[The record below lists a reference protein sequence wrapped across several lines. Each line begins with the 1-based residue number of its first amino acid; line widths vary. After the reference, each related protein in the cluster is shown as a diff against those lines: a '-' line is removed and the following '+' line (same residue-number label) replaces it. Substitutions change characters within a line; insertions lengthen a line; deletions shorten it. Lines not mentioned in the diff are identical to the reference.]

1 MNAKV
6 KETVLGTIQSGFPIA
21 PDPYGA
27 LAEQLGFERDE
38 VEKALLDLREEGL
51 VRRIGA
57 SFDSKRLGYSSTLCA
72 LAVPPE
78 RADEVAAIINAY
90 PGVTHNYLRENRYNI
105 WFTLITRS
113 AEDRARILGKIV
125 EQSGCDDL
133 LDMPATKMYKIRV
146 DFGKGHGKKAAGAQT
161 KPKGAGGHAAAGHP
175 GATAADAR
183 AFDGDDAFDVA
194 LVRWAQDD
202 VVFDADGTL
211 VERPFEQGAA
221 LIARQIGR
229 EVTEDEVIDRIL
241 ELKALKVIRRF
252 GAMVKHQKMGF
263 AFNGMTV
270 WNVDD
275 DRLDEVGAAFAGK
288 PYVSHCYTRLAKP
301 TWPYKIYAMT
311 HAQTQDELD
320 GYVAELADIARSE
333 PLVLVSTKEY
343 KKVSMRYFEE

>member
-6 KETVLGTIQSGFPIA
+6 EETVLGTIQSGFPIV
-21 PDPYGA
+21 PDPYGT
-27 LAEQLGFERDE
+27 LAEQLGLERDE
-38 VEKALLDLREEGL
+38 VEKALLDLREEGF

-72 LAVPPE
+72 LAAPPE

-113 AEDRARILGKIV
+113 SEDRARILGQIV
-125 EQSGCDDL
+125 EQSGCGDL

-146 DFGKGHGKKAAGAQT
+146 DFGKGHGKKATEAKAKAKDAGEHV
-161 KPKGAGGHAAAGHP
+161 AGRFGAAA
-175 GATAADAR
+175 TDAR
-183 AFDGDDAFDVA
+183 AFGGDDAFDVA
-194 LVRWAQDD
+194 LVRWAQGD
-202 VVFDADGTL
+202 VAFDADGAL

-221 LIARQIGR
+221 LVGKQIGR
-229 EVTEDEVIDRIL
+229 EVTENEVIARIL
-241 ELKALKVIRRF
+241 ELRALKAIRRF

-275 DRLDEVGAAFAGK
+275 GRLDEVGAAFAEK

-301 TWPYKIYAMT
+301 TWPYKIYAMA

-320 GYVAELADIARSE
+320 GYVAELGEIAQAE

>member
-6 KETVLGTIQSGFPIA
+6 EETVLGTIQSGFPIV
-21 PDPYGA
+21 PDPYGT
-27 LAEQLGFERDE
+27 LAEQLGLERGE

-72 LAVPPE
+72 LAAPPE

-113 AEDRARILGKIV
+113 SEDRARILGQIV
-125 EQSGCDDL
+125 KQSGCGDL

-146 DFGKGHGKKAAGAQT
+146 DFGKGHGKKVTEAKAKAKDAGEHV
-161 KPKGAGGHAAAGHP
+161 AGRFGAAA
-175 GATAADAR
+175 TDAR
-183 AFDGDDAFDVA
+183 AFGGDDAFDVA
-194 LVRWAQDD
+194 LVRWAQGD
-202 VVFDADGTL
+202 VAFDADGAL

-221 LIARQIGR
+221 LVGKQIGR
-229 EVTEDEVIDRIL
+229 EVTENEVIARIL
-241 ELKALKVIRRF
+241 ELRALKVIRRF

-275 DRLDEVGAAFAGK
+275 GRLDKVGAAFAEK

-301 TWPYKIYAMT
+301 TWPYKIYAMV

-320 GYVAELADIARSE
+320 GYVAELGEIAQAE

>member
-21 PDPYGA
+21 PDPYRT
-27 LAEQLGFERDE
+27 LADQLGFERDE

-113 AEDRARILGKIV
+113 SEDRARILGQIV

-146 DFGKGHGKKAAGAQT
+146 DFGKGHGKKATEAKAEVKDAGE
-161 KPKGAGGHAAAGHP
+161 HAAGRF
-175 GATAADAR
+175 GAAATDAR

-288 PYVSHCYTRLAKP
+288 PYVSHCYTRLAQP

-320 GYVAELADIARSE
+320 GYVAELADIAQAE

>member
-21 PDPYGA
+21 PDPYGT
-27 LAEQLGFERDE
+27 LADQLGFERDE

-72 LAVPPE
+72 LAAPPE

-113 AEDRARILGKIV
+113 SEDRARILGQIV

-146 DFGKGHGKKAAGAQT
+146 DFGKGHGKKATEAKAEAKDAGEHV
-161 KPKGAGGHAAAGHP
+161 AGRFGAAA
-175 GATAADAR
+175 TDAR

-229 EVTEDEVIDRIL
+229 EATEDEVIDRIL

-288 PYVSHCYTRLAKP
+288 PYVSHCYTRLAQP

-320 GYVAELADIARSE
+320 GYVAELADIAQAE

>member
-6 KETVLGTIQSGFPIA
+6 EETVLGTIQSGFPIV
-21 PDPYGA
+21 PDPYGT
-27 LAEQLGFERDE
+27 LAEQLGLERDE

-72 LAVPPE
+72 LAAPPE

-113 AEDRARILGKIV
+113 LEDRARILGQIV
-125 EQSGCDDL
+125 EQSGCGDL

-146 DFGKGHGKKAAGAQT
+146 DFGKGHGKKATEAKAKAKDAGEHV
-161 KPKGAGGHAAAGHP
+161 AGRFGAAA
-175 GATAADAR
+175 TDAR
-183 AFDGDDAFDVA
+183 AFGGDDAFDVA
-194 LVRWAQDD
+194 LVRWAQGD
-202 VVFDADGTL
+202 VAFDADGAL

-221 LIARQIGR
+221 LVGKQIGR
-229 EVTEDEVIDRIL
+229 EVTENEVIARIL
-241 ELKALKVIRRF
+241 ELRALKAIRRF

-275 DRLDEVGAAFAGK
+275 GRLDEVGAAFAEK

-301 TWPYKIYAMT
+301 TWPYKIYAMA

-320 GYVAELADIARSE
+320 GYVAELGEIAQAE

>member
-6 KETVLGTIQSGFPIA
+6 EETVLGTIQSGFPIV
-21 PDPYGA
+21 PDPYGT
-27 LAEQLGFERDE
+27 LAEQLGLERGE

-72 LAVPPE
+72 LAAPPE

-113 AEDRARILGKIV
+113 SEDRARILGQIV
-125 EQSGCDDL
+125 EQSGCGDL

-146 DFGKGHGKKAAGAQT
+146 DFGKGHGKKVTEAKAKAKDAGEHV
-161 KPKGAGGHAAAGHP
+161 AGRFGAAA
-175 GATAADAR
+175 TDAR
-183 AFDGDDAFDVA
+183 AFGGDDAFDVA
-194 LVRWAQDD
+194 LVRWAQGD
-202 VVFDADGTL
+202 VAFDADGAL

-221 LIARQIGR
+221 LVGKQIGR
-229 EVTEDEVIDRIL
+229 EVTENEVIARIL
-241 ELKALKVIRRF
+241 ELRALKVIRRF

-275 DRLDEVGAAFAGK
+275 GRLDKVGAAFAEK

-301 TWPYKIYAMT
+301 TWPYKIYAMA

-320 GYVAELADIARSE
+320 GYVAELGEIAQAE

>member
-6 KETVLGTIQSGFPIA
+6 EETVLGTIQSGFPIV
-21 PDPYGA
+21 PDPYGT
-27 LAEQLGFERDE
+27 LAEQLGLERGE

-72 LAVPPE
+72 LAAPPE

-113 AEDRARILGKIV
+113 SEDRARILGQIV
-125 EQSGCDDL
+125 EQSGCGDL

-146 DFGKGHGKKAAGAQT
+146 DFGKGHGKKATEAKAKAKDAGEHV
-161 KPKGAGGHAAAGHP
+161 AGRFGAAA
-175 GATAADAR
+175 TDAR

-194 LVRWAQDD
+194 LVRWAQGD
-202 VVFDADGTL
+202 VAFDADGAL

-221 LIARQIGR
+221 LVGKQIGR
-229 EVTEDEVIDRIL
+229 EVTENEVIARIL
-241 ELKALKVIRRF
+241 ELRALKAIRRF

-275 DRLDEVGAAFAGK
+275 GRLDEVGAAFAEK

-301 TWPYKIYAMT
+301 TWPYKIYAMA

-320 GYVAELADIARSE
+320 GYAAELGEIAQAE

>member
-6 KETVLGTIQSGFPIA
+6 EETVLGTIQSGFPIV
-21 PDPYGA
+21 PDPYGT
-27 LAEQLGFERDE
+27 LAEQLGLERGE

-72 LAVPPE
+72 LAAPPE

-113 AEDRARILGKIV
+113 SEDRARILGQIV
-125 EQSGCDDL
+125 EQSGCGDL

-146 DFGKGHGKKAAGAQT
+146 DFGKGHGKKATEAKAKAKDAGEHV
-161 KPKGAGGHAAAGHP
+161 AGRFGAAA
-175 GATAADAR
+175 TDAR

-194 LVRWAQDD
+194 LVRWAQGD
-202 VVFDADGTL
+202 VAFDADGAL

-221 LIARQIGR
+221 LVGKQIGR
-229 EVTEDEVIDRIL
+229 EVTENEVIARSL
-241 ELKALKVIRRF
+241 ELRALKAIRRF

-275 DRLDEVGAAFAGK
+275 GRLDEVGAAFAEK

-301 TWPYKIYAMT
+301 TWPYKIYAMA

-320 GYVAELADIARSE
+320 GYVAELGEIAQAE

>member
-6 KETVLGTIQSGFPIA
+6 EETVLGTIQSGFPIV
-21 PDPYGA
+21 PDPYGT
-27 LAEQLGFERDE
+27 LAEQLGLERDE
-38 VEKALLDLREEGL
+38 VEKALFDLREEGL

-72 LAVPPE
+72 LAAPPE

-113 AEDRARILGKIV
+113 SEDRARILGQIV
-125 EQSGCDDL
+125 EQSGCGDL

-146 DFGKGHGKKAAGAQT
+146 DFGKGHGKKATEAKAKAKDAGEHV
-161 KPKGAGGHAAAGHP
+161 AGRFGAAA
-175 GATAADAR
+175 TDAR
-183 AFDGDDAFDVA
+183 AFGGDDAFDVA
-194 LVRWAQDD
+194 LVRWAQGD
-202 VVFDADGTL
+202 VAFDADGAL

-221 LIARQIGR
+221 LVGKQIGR
-229 EVTEDEVIDRIL
+229 EVTENEVIARIL
-241 ELKALKVIRRF
+241 ELRALKVIRRF

-275 DRLDEVGAAFAGK
+275 GRLDEVGAAFAEK

-301 TWPYKIYAMT
+301 TWPYKIYAMA

-320 GYVAELADIARSE
+320 GYVAELGEIAQAE

>member
-1 MNAKV
+1 MDAKV

-27 LAEQLGFERDE
+27 LAERLGFGRDE

-125 EQSGCDDL
+125 EKSGCDDL

-146 DFGKGHGKKAAGAQT
+146 DFGKGHGKKATEAKAKAKDAGEHVAGRS
-161 KPKGAGGHAAAGHP
+161 GA
-175 GATAADAR
+175 AADAR

-194 LVRWAQDD
+194 LVGWAQDD

-211 VERPFEQGAA
+211 AERPFEQGAA

-229 EVTEDEVIDRIL
+229 EVAEDEVIDRIL

-288 PYVSHCYTRLAKP
+288 PYVSHCYTRLAQP

-320 GYVAELADIARSE
+320 GYVAELADIAQAE

>member
-27 LAEQLGFERDE
+27 LADQLGFERDE

-125 EQSGCDDL
+125 EKSGCDDL

-146 DFGKGHGKKAAGAQT
+146 DFGKGHGKKATEAKAKAKDAGEHVAGRS
-161 KPKGAGGHAAAGHP
+161 GA
-175 GATAADAR
+175 AADAR

-211 VERPFEQGAA
+211 AERPFEQGAA

-229 EVTEDEVIDRIL
+229 EVAEDEVIDRIL

-275 DRLDEVGAAFAGK
+275 DRLDEGGAAFAGK
-288 PYVSHCYTRLAKP
+288 PYVSHCYTRLAQP

-320 GYVAELADIARSE
+320 GYVAELADIAQAE

>member
-21 PDPYGA
+21 ADPYGT
-27 LAEQLGFERDE
+27 LADQLGFERDE

-57 SFDSKRLGYSSTLCA
+57 SFDSRRLGYSSTLCA
-72 LAVPPE
+72 LAAPPE

-113 AEDRARILGKIV
+113 SEDRARILGQIV

-146 DFGKGHGKKAAGAQT
+146 DFGKGHGKKATEAKAEAKDAGEHV
-161 KPKGAGGHAAAGHP
+161 AGRFGAAA
-175 GATAADAR
+175 TDAR

-275 DRLDEVGAAFAGK
+275 GRLDEVGAAFAEK
-288 PYVSHCYTRLAKP
+288 PYVSHCYTRLTQP

>member
-6 KETVLGTIQSGFPIA
+6 EETVLGTIQSGFPIV
-21 PDPYGA
+21 PDPYGT
-27 LAEQLGFERDE
+27 LAEQLGLERDE

-72 LAVPPE
+72 LAAPPE

-113 AEDRARILGKIV
+113 SEDRARILGQIV
-125 EQSGCDDL
+125 EQSGCGDL

-146 DFGKGHGKKAAGAQT
+146 DFGKGHGKKATEAKAKAKDAGEHV
-161 KPKGAGGHAAAGHP
+161 AGRFGAAA
-175 GATAADAR
+175 TDAR

-194 LVRWAQDD
+194 LVRWAQGD
-202 VVFDADGTL
+202 VAFDADGAL

-221 LIARQIGR
+221 LVGKQIGR
-229 EVTEDEVIDRIL
+229 EVTENEVIVRIL
-241 ELKALKVIRRF
+241 ELRALKAIRRF

-275 DRLDEVGAAFAGK
+275 GRLDEVGAAFAEK

-301 TWPYKIYAMT
+301 TWPYKIYAMA

-320 GYVAELADIARSE
+320 GYVAELGEIAQAE

>member
-6 KETVLGTIQSGFPIA
+6 EETVLGTIQSGFPIV
-21 PDPYGA
+21 PDPYGT
-27 LAEQLGFERDE
+27 LAEQLGLERDE

-72 LAVPPE
+72 LAAPPE

-113 AEDRARILGKIV
+113 SEDRARILGQIV
-125 EQSGCDDL
+125 EQSGCGDL

-146 DFGKGHGKKAAGAQT
+146 DFGKGHGKKATEAKAKAKDAGEHV
-161 KPKGAGGHAAAGHP
+161 AGRFGAAA
-175 GATAADAR
+175 TDAR

-194 LVRWAQDD
+194 LVRWAQGD
-202 VVFDADGTL
+202 VAFDADGAL

-221 LIARQIGR
+221 LVGKQIGR
-229 EVTEDEVIDRIL
+229 EVTENEVIARIL
-241 ELKALKVIRRF
+241 ELRALKAIRRF

-275 DRLDEVGAAFAGK
+275 GRLDEVGAAFAEK

-301 TWPYKIYAMT
+301 TWPYKIYAMA

-320 GYVAELADIARSE
+320 GYVAELGEIAQAE

>member
-6 KETVLGTIQSGFPIA
+6 EETVLGTIQSGFPIV
-21 PDPYGA
+21 PDPYGT
-27 LAEQLGFERDE
+27 LAEQLGLERDE

-72 LAVPPE
+72 RAAPPE
-78 RADEVAAIINAY
+78 RAAEVAAIINAY

-113 AEDRARILGKIV
+113 SEDRARILGQIV
-125 EQSGCDDL
+125 EQSGCGDL

-146 DFGKGHGKKAAGAQT
+146 DFGKGHGKKATEAKAKAKDAGEHV
-161 KPKGAGGHAAAGHP
+161 AGRFGAAA
-175 GATAADAR
+175 TDAR
-183 AFDGDDAFDVA
+183 AFGGDDAFDVA
-194 LVRWAQDD
+194 LVRWAQGD
-202 VVFDADGTL
+202 VAFDADGAL

-221 LIARQIGR
+221 LVGKQIGR
-229 EVTEDEVIDRIL
+229 EVTENEVIARIL
-241 ELKALKVIRRF
+241 ELRALKAIRRF

-275 DRLDEVGAAFAGK
+275 GRLDEVGAAFAEK

-301 TWPYKIYAMT
+301 TWPYKIYAMA

-320 GYVAELADIARSE
+320 SYVAELGEIAQAE

>member
-6 KETVLGTIQSGFPIA
+6 EETVLGTIQSGFPIV
-21 PDPYGA
+21 PDPYGT
-27 LAEQLGFERDE
+27 LAEQLGLERDE

-72 LAVPPE
+72 LAAPPE

-113 AEDRARILGKIV
+113 SEDRARILGQIV
-125 EQSGCDDL
+125 EQSGCGDL

-146 DFGKGHGKKAAGAQT
+146 DFGKGHGKKATEAKAKAKDAGEHV
-161 KPKGAGGHAAAGHP
+161 AGRFGAAA
-175 GATAADAR
+175 TDAR
-183 AFDGDDAFDVA
+183 AFGGDDAFDVA
-194 LVRWAQDD
+194 LVRWAQGD
-202 VVFDADGTL
+202 VAFDADGAL

-221 LIARQIGR
+221 LVGKQIGR
-229 EVTEDEVIDRIL
+229 EVTENEVIARIL
-241 ELKALKVIRRF
+241 ELRALKAIRRF

-275 DRLDEVGAAFAGK
+275 GRLDEVGAAFAEK

-301 TWPYKIYAMT
+301 TWPYKIYAMA

-320 GYVAELADIARSE
+320 GYVAELGKIAQAE

>member
-6 KETVLGTIQSGFPIA
+6 EETVLGTIQSGFPIV
-21 PDPYGA
+21 PDPYGT
-27 LAEQLGFERDE
+27 LAEQLGLERDE

-72 LAVPPE
+72 LAAPPE

-113 AEDRARILGKIV
+113 SEDRARILGQIV
-125 EQSGCDDL
+125 EQSGCGDL

-146 DFGKGHGKKAAGAQT
+146 DFGKGHGKKATETKAKAKDAGEHV
-161 KPKGAGGHAAAGHP
+161 AGRFGAAA
-175 GATAADAR
+175 TDAR

-194 LVRWAQDD
+194 LVRWAQGD
-202 VVFDADGTL
+202 VAFDADGAL

-221 LIARQIGR
+221 LVGKQIGR
-229 EVTEDEVIDRIL
+229 EVTENEVIARIL
-241 ELKALKVIRRF
+241 ELRALKAIRRF

-275 DRLDEVGAAFAGK
+275 GRLDEVGAAFAEK

-301 TWPYKIYAMT
+301 TWPYKIYAMA

-320 GYVAELADIARSE
+320 GYVAELGEIAQAE

>member
-1 MNAKV
+1 MDAKV

-27 LAEQLGFERDE
+27 LAEQLGFARDE
-38 VEKALLDLREEGL
+38 VEEALLDLREEGL

-78 RADEVAAIINAY
+78 RADEVAKIINAY

-113 AEDRARILGKIV
+113 AEDRTRILGQIV
-125 EQSGCDDL
+125 EKSGCDDL

-146 DFGKGHGKKAAGAQT
+146 DFGKRHGKKAAGVQA
-161 KPKGAGGHAAAGHP
+161 KGAGGHAAAGRSS
-175 GATAADAR
+175 AAAADAR
-183 AFDGDDAFDVA
+183 AFGGDDAFDVA

-202 VVFDADGTL
+202 VAFDADGAL

-221 LIARQIGR
+221 LIGRQLGR

-275 DRLDEVGAAFAGK
+275 DRLDEVGAAFAEK
-288 PYVSHCYTRLAKP
+288 PYVSHCYTRLAQP

-320 GYVAELADIARSE
+320 GYVAELADIAQAE

>member
-6 KETVLGTIQSGFPIA
+6 EETVLGTIQSGFPIV
-21 PDPYGA
+21 PDPYGT
-27 LAEQLGFERDE
+27 LAEQLGLERDE

-72 LAVPPE
+72 LAAPPE

-113 AEDRARILGKIV
+113 SEDRARILGQIV
-125 EQSGCDDL
+125 EQSGCGDL

-146 DFGKGHGKKAAGAQT
+146 DFGKGHGKKATEAKAKAKDAGEHV
-161 KPKGAGGHAAAGHP
+161 AGRFGAAA
-175 GATAADAR
+175 TDAR
-183 AFDGDDAFDVA
+183 AFGGDDAFDVA
-194 LVRWAQDD
+194 LVRWAQGD
-202 VVFDADGTL
+202 VAFDADGAL

-221 LIARQIGR
+221 LVGKQIGR
-229 EVTEDEVIDRIL
+229 EVTENEVIARIL
-241 ELKALKVIRRF
+241 ELRALKAIRRF
-252 GAMVKHQKMGF
+252 GAMDKHQKMGF

-275 DRLDEVGAAFAGK
+275 GRLDEVGAAFAEK

-301 TWPYKIYAMT
+301 TWPYKIYAMA

-320 GYVAELADIARSE
+320 SYVAELGEIAQAE

>member
-1 MNAKV
+1 MDAKV

-27 LAEQLGFERDE
+27 LAEQLGFGRDE

-125 EQSGCDDL
+125 EKSGCDDL

-146 DFGKGHGKKAAGAQT
+146 DFGKGHGKKATEAKARAKDAGEHV
-161 KPKGAGGHAAAGHP
+161 AGRFGAAA
-175 GATAADAR
+175 TDAR

-202 VVFDADGTL
+202 VAFDADGAL
-211 VERPFEQGAA
+211 VERPFGQGAA
-221 LIARQIGR
+221 LVGKQIGR
-229 EVTEDEVIDRIL
+229 EVTENEVIARIL
-241 ELKALKVIRRF
+241 ELRASKVIRRF

-275 DRLDEVGAAFAGK
+275 GRLDEVGAAFAEK

-320 GYVAELADIARSE
+320 GYVAELAEIAQTE

>member
-1 MNAKV
+1 MDAEV
-6 KETVLGTIQSGFPIA
+6 KETVLGTIQSGFPLA
-21 PDPYGA
+21 PDPYGT

-38 VEKALLDLREEGL
+38 VVEALLDLREEGL

-57 SFDSKRLGYSSTLCA
+57 SFDSRRLGYSSTLCA

-78 RADEVAAIINAY
+78 RADEVAEIINAY

-113 AEDRARILGKIV
+113 AEDRARILGQIV
-125 EQSGCDDL
+125 ERSGCDDL

-146 DFGKGHGKKAAGAQT
+146 DFGKGRGKKAAGARSHAKDVTVQV
-161 KPKGAGGHAAAGHP
+161 AGRSSAAAAG
-175 GATAADAR
+175 AR

-202 VVFDADGTL
+202 VAFDADAAL
-211 VERPFEQGAA
+211 VERPFGQGAA
-221 LIARQIGR
+221 LIGRQLGR
-229 EVTEDEVIDRIL
+229 EVTEDEVISRIL
-241 ELKALKVIRRF
+241 ELKELKVIRRF

-263 AFNGMTV
+263 AYNGMTV

-275 DRLDEVGAAFAGK
+275 ERLDEVGAAFAEK

-311 HAQTQDELD
+311 HAQTQGELD
-320 GYVAELADIARSE
+320 GYVAELAEIAQAE

>member
-6 KETVLGTIQSGFPIA
+6 EETVLGTIQSGFPIV
-21 PDPYGA
+21 PDPYGT
-27 LAEQLGFERDE
+27 LAEQLGLERDE

-57 SFDSKRLGYSSTLCA
+57 FDSKRLGYSSTLCA
-72 LAVPPE
+72 LAAPPE

-113 AEDRARILGKIV
+113 SEDRARILGQIV
-125 EQSGCDDL
+125 EQSGCGDL

-146 DFGKGHGKKAAGAQT
+146 DFGKGHGKKATEAKAKAKDAGEHV
-161 KPKGAGGHAAAGHP
+161 AGRFGAAATG
-175 GATAADAR
+175 AR
-183 AFDGDDAFDVA
+183 AFGGDDAFDVA
-194 LVRWAQDD
+194 LVRWAQGD
-202 VVFDADGTL
+202 VAFDADGAL

-221 LIARQIGR
+221 LVGKQIGR
-229 EVTEDEVIDRIL
+229 EVTENEVIARIL
-241 ELKALKVIRRF
+241 ELRALKAIRRF

-275 DRLDEVGAAFAGK
+275 GRLDEVGAAFAEK
-288 PYVSHCYTRLAKP
+288 PYVSHCYTRPAKP
-301 TWPYKIYAMT
+301 TWPYKIYAMA

-320 GYVAELADIARSE
+320 GYVAELGEIAQAE

>member
-27 LAEQLGFERDE
+27 LADQLGFERDE

-125 EQSGCDDL
+125 EKSGCDDL

-146 DFGKGHGKKAAGAQT
+146 DFGKGHGKKATEAKAKAKDAGEHVAGRS
-161 KPKGAGGHAAAGHP
+161 GA
-175 GATAADAR
+175 AADAR

-211 VERPFEQGAA
+211 AERPFEQGAA

-229 EVTEDEVIDRIL
+229 EVAEDEVIDRIL

-288 PYVSHCYTRLAKP
+288 PYVSHCYTRLAQP

-320 GYVAELADIARSE
+320 GYVAELADIAQAE

>member
-125 EQSGCDDL
+125 EKSGCDDL

-146 DFGKGHGKKAAGAQT
+146 DFGKGHGKKATETKGKAKDAGEHV
-161 KPKGAGGHAAAGHP
+161 AGRFGAAA
-175 GATAADAR
+175 TDAR

-194 LVRWAQDD
+194 LVRWAQGD
-202 VVFDADGTL
+202 VAFDADGAL

-221 LIARQIGR
+221 LVGKQIGR
-229 EVTEDEVIDRIL
+229 EVTENEVIARIL
-241 ELKALKVIRRF
+241 ELRALKAIRRF

-275 DRLDEVGAAFAGK
+275 GRLDEVGAAFAEK

-301 TWPYKIYAMT
+301 TWPYKIYAMA

-320 GYVAELADIARSE
+320 GYVAELGEIAQAE

>member
-6 KETVLGTIQSGFPIA
+6 EETVLGTIQSGFPIV
-21 PDPYGA
+21 PDPYGT
-27 LAEQLGFERDE
+27 LAEQLGLERDE

-72 LAVPPE
+72 LAAPPE

-113 AEDRARILGKIV
+113 SEDRARILGQIV
-125 EQSGCDDL
+125 EQSGCGDL

-146 DFGKGHGKKAAGAQT
+146 DFGKGHGKKATEAKAKAKDAGEHV
-161 KPKGAGGHAAAGHP
+161 AGRFGAAA
-175 GATAADAR
+175 TDAR
-183 AFDGDDAFDVA
+183 AFGGDDAFDVA
-194 LVRWAQDD
+194 LVRWAQGD
-202 VVFDADGTL
+202 VAFDADGAL

-221 LIARQIGR
+221 LVGKQIGR
-229 EVTEDEVIDRIL
+229 EVTENEVIARIL
-241 ELKALKVIRRF
+241 ELRALKAIRRF

-275 DRLDEVGAAFAGK
+275 GRLDEVGAAFAEK

-301 TWPYKIYAMT
+301 TWPYKIYAMA

-320 GYVAELADIARSE
+320 GYVAELGEIAQAE

>member
-6 KETVLGTIQSGFPIA
+6 EETVLGTIQSGFPIV
-21 PDPYGA
+21 PDPYGT
-27 LAEQLGFERDE
+27 LAEQLGLERDE

-72 LAVPPE
+72 LAAPPE

-113 AEDRARILGKIV
+113 SEDRARILGQIV
-125 EQSGCDDL
+125 EQSGCGDL
-133 LDMPATKMYKIRV
+133 LDVPATKMYKIRV
-146 DFGKGHGKKAAGAQT
+146 DFGKGHGKKATEAKAKAKDAGEHV
-161 KPKGAGGHAAAGHP
+161 AGRFGAAA
-175 GATAADAR
+175 TDAR
-183 AFDGDDAFDVA
+183 AFGGDDAFDVA
-194 LVRWAQDD
+194 LVRWAQGD
-202 VVFDADGTL
+202 VAFDADGAL

-221 LIARQIGR
+221 LVGKQIGR
-229 EVTEDEVIDRIL
+229 EVTENEVIARIL
-241 ELKALKVIRRF
+241 ELRALKAIRRF

-275 DRLDEVGAAFAGK
+275 GRLDEVGAAFAEK

-301 TWPYKIYAMT
+301 TWPYKIYAMA
-311 HAQTQDELD
+311 HAQTQNELD
-320 GYVAELADIARSE
+320 GYVAELGEIAQAE

>member
-6 KETVLGTIQSGFPIA
+6 EETVLGTIQSGFPIV
-21 PDPYGA
+21 PDPYGT
-27 LAEQLGFERDE
+27 LAEQLGLERDE

-72 LAVPPE
+72 LAAPPE

-113 AEDRARILGKIV
+113 SEDRARILGQIV
-125 EQSGCDDL
+125 EQSGCGDL
-133 LDMPATKMYKIRV
+133 LDVPATKMYKIRV
-146 DFGKGHGKKAAGAQT
+146 DFGKGHGKKATEAKAKAKDAGEHV
-161 KPKGAGGHAAAGHP
+161 AGRFGAAA
-175 GATAADAR
+175 TDAR
-183 AFDGDDAFDVA
+183 AFGGDDAFDVA
-194 LVRWAQDD
+194 LVRWAQGD
-202 VVFDADGTL
+202 VAFDADGAL

-221 LIARQIGR
+221 LVGKQIGR
-229 EVTEDEVIDRIL
+229 EVTENEVIARIL
-241 ELKALKVIRRF
+241 ELRALKAIRRF

-275 DRLDEVGAAFAGK
+275 GRLDEVGAAFAEK

-301 TWPYKIYAMT
+301 TWPYKIYAMA

-320 GYVAELADIARSE
+320 GYVAELGKIAQAE

>member
-6 KETVLGTIQSGFPIA
+6 EETVLGTIQSGFPIV
-21 PDPYGA
+21 PDPYGT
-27 LAEQLGFERDE
+27 LAEQLGLERGE

-72 LAVPPE
+72 LAAPPE

-113 AEDRARILGKIV
+113 SEDRARILGQIV
-125 EQSGCDDL
+125 EQSGCGDL

-146 DFGKGHGKKAAGAQT
+146 DFGKGHGKKATEAKAKAKDAGEHV
-161 KPKGAGGHAAAGHP
+161 AGRFGAAA
-175 GATAADAR
+175 TDAR
-183 AFDGDDAFDVA
+183 AFGGDDAFDVA
-194 LVRWAQDD
+194 LVRWAQGD
-202 VVFDADGTL
+202 VAFDADGAL

-221 LIARQIGR
+221 LVGKQIGR
-229 EVTEDEVIDRIL
+229 EVTENEVIARIL
-241 ELKALKVIRRF
+241 ELRALKAIRRF

-275 DRLDEVGAAFAGK
+275 GRLDEVGAAFAEK

-301 TWPYKIYAMT
+301 TWPYKIYAMA

-320 GYVAELADIARSE
+320 GYVAELGEIAQAE

>member
-6 KETVLGTIQSGFPIA
+6 EETVLGTIQSGFPIV
-21 PDPYGA
+21 PDPYGT
-27 LAEQLGFERDE
+27 LAEQLGLERDE

-72 LAVPPE
+72 LAAPPE

-113 AEDRARILGKIV
+113 SEDRARILGQIV
-125 EQSGCDDL
+125 ERSGCGDL

-146 DFGKGHGKKAAGAQT
+146 DFGKGHGKKATEAKAKAKDAGEHV
-161 KPKGAGGHAAAGHP
+161 AGRFGAAA
-175 GATAADAR
+175 TDAR
-183 AFDGDDAFDVA
+183 AFGGDDAFDVA
-194 LVRWAQDD
+194 LVRWAQGD
-202 VVFDADGTL
+202 VAFDADGAL

-221 LIARQIGR
+221 LVGKQIGR
-229 EVTEDEVIDRIL
+229 EVTENEVIARIL
-241 ELKALKVIRRF
+241 ELRALKAIRRF

-275 DRLDEVGAAFAGK
+275 GRLDEVGAAFAEK

-301 TWPYKIYAMT
+301 TWPYKIYAMA

-320 GYVAELADIARSE
+320 GYVAELGEIAQAE

>member
-27 LAEQLGFERDE
+27 LADQLGFERDE

-125 EQSGCDDL
+125 EKSGCDDL

-146 DFGKGHGKKAAGAQT
+146 DFGKGHGKKATEAKAKAKDAGEHVAGRS
-161 KPKGAGGHAAAGHP
+161 GA
-175 GATAADAR
+175 AADAR

-211 VERPFEQGAA
+211 AERPFEQGAA
-221 LIARQIGR
+221 LIVRQIGR
-229 EVTEDEVIDRIL
+229 EVAEDEVIDRIL

-288 PYVSHCYTRLAKP
+288 PYVSHCYTRLAQP

-320 GYVAELADIARSE
+320 GYVAELADIAQAE

>member
-6 KETVLGTIQSGFPIA
+6 EETVLGTIQSGFPIV
-21 PDPYGA
+21 PDPYGT
-27 LAEQLGFERDE
+27 LAEQLGLERDE
-38 VEKALLDLREEGL
+38 VEKALLDLREEGF

-72 LAVPPE
+72 LAAPPE

-90 PGVTHNYLRENRYNI
+90 PGVTHNYLRENRYNL

-113 AEDRARILGKIV
+113 SEDRARILGQIV
-125 EQSGCDDL
+125 EQSGCGDL

-146 DFGKGHGKKAAGAQT
+146 DFGKGHGKKATEAKAKAKDAGEHV
-161 KPKGAGGHAAAGHP
+161 AGRFGAAA
-175 GATAADAR
+175 TDAR
-183 AFDGDDAFDVA
+183 AFGGDDAFDVA
-194 LVRWAQDD
+194 LVRWAQGD
-202 VVFDADGTL
+202 VAFDADGAL

-221 LIARQIGR
+221 LVGKQIGR
-229 EVTEDEVIDRIL
+229 EVTENEVIARIL
-241 ELKALKVIRRF
+241 ELRALKAIRRF

-275 DRLDEVGAAFAGK
+275 GRLDEVGAAFAEK

-301 TWPYKIYAMT
+301 TWPYKIYAMA

-320 GYVAELADIARSE
+320 GYVAELGEIAQAE

>member
-6 KETVLGTIQSGFPIA
+6 EETVLGTIQSGFPIV
-21 PDPYGA
+21 PDPYGT
-27 LAEQLGFERDE
+27 LAEQLGLERDE

-72 LAVPPE
+72 LAAPPE

-113 AEDRARILGKIV
+113 SEDRARILGQIV
-125 EQSGCDDL
+125 EQSGCGDL

-146 DFGKGHGKKAAGAQT
+146 DFGKGHGKKATEAKAKAKDAGEHV
-161 KPKGAGGHAAAGHP
+161 AGRFGAAA
-175 GATAADAR
+175 TDAR
-183 AFDGDDAFDVA
+183 AFGGDDAFDVA
-194 LVRWAQDD
+194 LVRWAQGD
-202 VVFDADGTL
+202 VAFDADGAL

-221 LIARQIGR
+221 LVGRQIGR
-229 EVTEDEVIDRIL
+229 EVTENEVIARIL
-241 ELKALKVIRRF
+241 ELRALKAIRRF

-275 DRLDEVGAAFAGK
+275 GRLDEVGAAFAEK

-301 TWPYKIYAMT
+301 TWPYKIYAMA

-320 GYVAELADIARSE
+320 GYVAELGEIAQAE

>member
-21 PDPYGA
+21 SDPYGA

-125 EQSGCDDL
+125 EKSGCDDL

-146 DFGKGHGKKAAGAQT
+146 DFGKGHGKKATEAKAKAKDAGEHVAGRS
-161 KPKGAGGHAAAGHP
+161 GA
-175 GATAADAR
+175 AADAR

-211 VERPFEQGAA
+211 AERPFEQGAA

-229 EVTEDEVIDRIL
+229 EVAEDEVIDRIL

-288 PYVSHCYTRLAKP
+288 PYVSHCYTRLAQP

-320 GYVAELADIARSE
+320 GYVAELADIAQAE

>member
-21 PDPYGA
+21 PDPYGT

-72 LAVPPE
+72 LAAPPE

-113 AEDRARILGKIV
+113 SEDRARILGQIV

-146 DFGKGHGKKAAGAQT
+146 DFGKGHGKKATEAKAEAKDAGEHV
-161 KPKGAGGHAAAGHP
+161 AGRFGAAA
-175 GATAADAR
+175 TDAR

-263 AFNGMTV
+263 TFNGMTV

-288 PYVSHCYTRLAKP
+288 PYVSHCYTRLAQP

-320 GYVAELADIARSE
+320 GYVAELADIAQAE

>member
-6 KETVLGTIQSGFPIA
+6 EETVLGTIQSGFPIV
-21 PDPYGA
+21 PDPYGT
-27 LAEQLGFERDE
+27 LAEQLGLERDE
-38 VEKALLDLREEGL
+38 VEKALLDLCEEGL

-72 LAVPPE
+72 LAAPPE

-113 AEDRARILGKIV
+113 SEDRARILGQIV
-125 EQSGCDDL
+125 KQSGCGDL

-146 DFGKGHGKKAAGAQT
+146 DFGKGHGKKATEAKAKAKDAGEHV
-161 KPKGAGGHAAAGHP
+161 AGRFGAAA
-175 GATAADAR
+175 TDAR
-183 AFDGDDAFDVA
+183 AFGGDDAFDVA
-194 LVRWAQDD
+194 LVRWAQGN
-202 VVFDADGTL
+202 VAFDADGAL

-221 LIARQIGR
+221 LVGKQIGR
-229 EVTEDEVIDRIL
+229 EVTENEVIARIL
-241 ELKALKVIRRF
+241 ELRALKVIRRF

-275 DRLDEVGAAFAGK
+275 GRLDKVGAAFAEK

-301 TWPYKIYAMT
+301 TWPYKIYAMA

-320 GYVAELADIARSE
+320 GYVAELEEIAQAE

>member
-6 KETVLGTIQSGFPIA
+6 EETVLGTIQSGFPIV
-21 PDPYGA
+21 PDPYGT
-27 LAEQLGFERDE
+27 LAEQLGLERDE

-72 LAVPPE
+72 LAAPPE

-90 PGVTHNYLRENRYNI
+90 PGVTHNYPRENRYNI

-113 AEDRARILGKIV
+113 SEDRARILGQIV
-125 EQSGCDDL
+125 EQSGCGDL

-146 DFGKGHGKKAAGAQT
+146 DFGKGHGKKATEAKAKAKDAGEHV
-161 KPKGAGGHAAAGHP
+161 AGRFGAAA
-175 GATAADAR
+175 TDAR

-194 LVRWAQDD
+194 LVRWAQGD
-202 VVFDADGTL
+202 VAFDADGAL

-221 LIARQIGR
+221 LVGKQIGR
-229 EVTEDEVIDRIL
+229 EVTENEVIARIL
-241 ELKALKVIRRF
+241 ELRALKAIRRF

-275 DRLDEVGAAFAGK
+275 GRLDEVGAAFAEK

-301 TWPYKIYAMT
+301 TWPYKIYAMA

-320 GYVAELADIARSE
+320 GYVAELGEIAQAE

>member
-113 AEDRARILGKIV
+113 SEDRARILGQIV

-146 DFGKGHGKKAAGAQT
+146 DFGKGHGKKATEAKAEAKDAGEHV
-161 KPKGAGGHAAAGHP
+161 AGRFGAAA
-175 GATAADAR
+175 TDAR

-229 EVTEDEVIDRIL
+229 EVTEEEVIDRIL

-275 DRLDEVGAAFAGK
+275 GRLDEVGAAFAGK
-288 PYVSHCYTRLAKP
+288 PYVSHCYTRLAQP

-320 GYVAELADIARSE
+320 GYVAELADIAQAE
-333 PLVLVSTKEY
+333 PLVLVSTKEF

>member
-6 KETVLGTIQSGFPIA
+6 EETVLGTIQSGFPIV
-21 PDPYGA
+21 PDPYGT
-27 LAEQLGFERDE
+27 LAEQLGLERDE

-72 LAVPPE
+72 LAAPPE

-113 AEDRARILGKIV
+113 SEDRARILGQIV
-125 EQSGCDDL
+125 EQSGCGDL

-146 DFGKGHGKKAAGAQT
+146 DFGKGHGKKATEAKAKAKDAGEHV
-161 KPKGAGGHAAAGHP
+161 AGRFGAAA
-175 GATAADAR
+175 TDAR

-194 LVRWAQDD
+194 LVRWAQGD
-202 VVFDADGTL
+202 VAFDADGAL

-221 LIARQIGR
+221 LVGKQIGR
-229 EVTEDEVIDRIL
+229 EVTENEDIVRIL
-241 ELKALKVIRRF
+241 ELRALKAIRRF

-275 DRLDEVGAAFAGK
+275 GRLDEVGAAFAEK

-301 TWPYKIYAMT
+301 TWPYKIYAMA

-320 GYVAELADIARSE
+320 GYVAELGEIAQAE

>member
-113 AEDRARILGKIV
+113 SEDRARILGQIV

-146 DFGKGHGKKAAGAQT
+146 DFGKGHGKKATEAKAEAKDAGEHV
-161 KPKGAGGHAAAGHP
+161 AGRFGAAA
-175 GATAADAR
+175 TDAR

-229 EVTEDEVIDRIL
+229 EATEDEVIDRIL

-288 PYVSHCYTRLAKP
+288 PYVSHCYTRLAQP

-320 GYVAELADIARSE
+320 GYVAELADIAQAE